1 MKPAATPKNNDFE
14 IVFAGRSNVGKSSIV
29 KALSGR
35 KVKVGKRPGVTL
47 KPTHVKKGEL
57 VITDLPGFG
66 FMNGVKE
73 RKQDIVK
80 DKIVRYIEEGNQRIN
95 IAAIVVDAGSFVE
108 VVDRWDQR
116 GELPIDIE
124 IFDFFTEM
132 DLEPL
137 IVVNKMDKVR
147 EEDKDRVLDDIIE
160 RLGLF
165 PPWRQWIDRVA
176 PVSAKKGDLKALNS
190 ILKKRIH
197 SAKRD
202 SLLKYI

>member
-1 MKPAATPKNNDFE
+1 MKPTAIPDDNDFE

-47 KPTHVKKGEL
+47 KPTHVKKGKL
-57 VITDLPGFG
+57 VMTDLPGFG

-73 RKQDIVK
+73 RKQNIVK
-80 DKIVRYIEEGNQRIN
+80 DKIVRYIEEGRQRIN

-108 VVDRWDQR
+108 VVDRWGQR
-116 GELPIDIE
+116 GEIPIDIE

-137 IVVNKMDKVR
+137 IVVNKMDKIKD
-147 EEDKDRVLDDIIE
+147 EDKDRVLDDIIE

-176 PVSAKKGDLKALNS
+176 PISAKKGDLQALNS
-190 ILKKRIH
+190 ILKNRIH

>member
-1 MKPAATPKNNDFE
+1 MNNTAVPKNNDFE

-29 KALSGR
+29 KALSGS

-57 VITDLPGFG
+57 VMTDLPGFG

-80 DKIVRYIEEGNQRIN
+80 DKIVRYIEEGKQRIN

-137 IVVNKMDKVR
+137 IVVNKMDKIK
-147 EEDKDRVLDDIIE
+147 DKDQDRVLDDIIE

-176 PVSAKKGDLKALNS
+176 PISAKKGDLQALNS
-190 ILKKRIH
+190 ILRKRIH

-202 SLLKYI
+202 PLLKYI